1 MEEWR
6 DVLGYEGRYMV
17 SNTGKVKSLDKYA
30 RVCGGA
36 YRLVKG
42 KNIAINRY
50 PNGYL
55 FAMLGRKSKLVHRL
69 VAQAFIP
76 NPSNLPQ
83 VNHKDE
89 NIENNTVE
97 NLEWCTS
104 KYNANYGT
112 RNERCHES
120 NRKSFKPV
128 YQIDKDSGMVIRWWD
143 CINDA
148 SKSLGIDDS
157 HIIRVCKRLKRNATA
172 GGFVWRYADEYDKE
186 HKEVL
191 S

>member
-17 SNTGKVKSLDKYA
+17 SNTGKVRSLDKYA
-30 RVCGGA
+30 RVCGGS

-55 FAMLGRKSKLVHRL
+55 FAMLDGKTKLVHRL

-76 NPSNLPQ
+76 NPNNLPQ

-89 NIENNTVE
+89 NIENNVVE

-112 RNERCHES
+112 RNIRCYES
-120 NRKSFKPV
+120 NRKHFKPV
-128 YQIDKDSGMVIRWWD
+128 YQLDKDCGMIIRWWD
-143 CINDA
+143 NIRNA
-148 SKSLGIDDS
+148 ARSLNICEEQIS
-157 HIIRVCKRLKRNATA
+157 RVCKGINITA
-172 GGFVWRYADEYDKE
+172 GGYKWVYASDYDKQN
-186 HKEVL
+186 VL
-191 S
+191 